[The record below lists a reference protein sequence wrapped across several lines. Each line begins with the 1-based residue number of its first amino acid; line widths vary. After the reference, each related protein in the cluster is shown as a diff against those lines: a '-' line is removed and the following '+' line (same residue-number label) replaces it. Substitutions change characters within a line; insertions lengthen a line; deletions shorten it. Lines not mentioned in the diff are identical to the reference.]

1 MDNLPSSSPSSFF
14 LPMHV
19 EQEALQSIQQE
30 ANDNYENFI
39 ASRDRDFEI
48 CIGKLM
54 GSKCFGI

>member
-1 MDNLPSSSPSSFF
+1 
-14 LPMHV
+14 MHV